1 MEQRSLRVV
10 ETDKTFFSKL
20 SSTISKILIPTRVGL
35 NGVMISIK
43 RNSLIKAYNNYLEKG
58 TEENSKKYEDS
69 YALYLEAIDKYI
81 MDSLYKKVKSN
92 TATNFERDAIAKY
105 YFVVSLKNKN
115 YLEYKYKKQEYLLRI
130 DYETVSN
137 MKNQKVV
144 NNYKNFYVAK
154 MDTLYKGLLKN
165 YSVAIS
171 DDVHQDSEEAY
182 KKIFDTLEK
191 YIMEI
196 LPIKI
201 EFGDDTAKEEY
212 EEFLHTTVGKLDERD
227 KIMQKVELLGVS
239 RKIFIHSL
247 PLAAT
252 EKCYNQILKQVR
264 TLIVNSR
271 NETKREQAYETLFEV
286 MEDYNV
292 KILSTKV
299 YWDRPE
305 ERQAYKKFWEKYEK
319 AKDDANKKQILLL
332 KQDLK
337 ELKKLRKENIAIIE
351 LHKQKLTKM
360 GVIKTIGTSAKT
372 YKIRGQHNGYI
383 RTKLFRY
390 R

>member
-1 MEQRSLRVV
+1 
-10 ETDKTFFSKL
+10 
-20 SSTISKILIPTRVGL
+20 
-35 NGVMISIK
+35 
-43 RNSLIKAYNNYLEKG
+43 
-58 TEENSKKYEDS
+58 
-69 YALYLEAIDKYI
+69 
-81 MDSLYKKVKSN
+81 
-92 TATNFERDAIAKY
+92 
-105 YFVVSLKNKN
+105 
-115 YLEYKYKKQEYLLRI
+115 
-130 DYETVSN
+130 
-137 MKNQKVV
+137 
-144 NNYKNFYVAK
+144 
-154 MDTLYKGLLKN
+154 
-165 YSVAIS
+165 
-171 DDVHQDSEEAY
+171 
-182 KKIFDTLEK
+182 
-191 YIMEI
+191 
-196 LPIKI
+196 
-201 EFGDDTAKEEY
+201 
-212 EEFLHTTVGKLDERD
+212 
-227 KIMQKVELLGVS
+227 MQKVELLGVS

-264 TLIVNSR
+264 TLIVNSK

-337 ELKKLRKENIAIIE
+337 ELKKLRKENIAIID

-372 YKIRGQHNGYI
+372 YKRMIYNKRSA
-383 RTKLFRY
+383 
-390 R
+390 

>member
-182 KKIFDTLEK
+182 KKIFETLEK
-191 YIMEI
+191 YIMEV

-201 EFGDDTAKEEY
+201 EFGDNTAKEEY

-264 TLIVNSR
+264 TLIVNSK

-319 AKDDANKKQILLL
+319 AEDDTNKKQILLL

-337 ELKKLRKENIAIIE
+337 ELKKLRKENIAIIK
-351 LHKQKLTKM
+351 LHKEKLTKM

-372 YKIRGQHNGYI
+372 YKRMIYNKRSA
-383 RTKLFRY
+383 
-390 R
+390 

>member
-43 RNSLIKAYNNYLEKG
+43 RNSLVKAYNNYLEKG

-137 MKNQKVV
+137 MKNQKAV
-144 NNYKNFYVAK
+144 NNYKKFYVAK

-182 KKIFDTLEK
+182 KKIFETLEK

-201 EFGDDTAKEEY
+201 EFGDNTAKEEY

-252 EKCYNQILKQVR
+252 ERCYMYLLKQVR
-264 TLIVNSR
+264 NIIKDSK

-305 ERQAYKKFWEKYEK
+305 ERQAYKKFWDKYEK
-319 AKDDANKKQILLL
+319 AKDDTNKKQILLL
-332 KQDLK
+332 KQDIK
-337 ELKKLRKENIAIIE
+337 ELKKARRENVAIIE

-372 YKIRGQHNGYI
+372 YKRMIYNKRSA
-383 RTKLFRY
+383 
-390 R
+390 

>member
-264 TLIVNSR
+264 TLIVNSK

-337 ELKKLRKENIAIIE
+337 ELKKLRRENIAIID

-372 YKIRGQHNGYI
+372 YKRMIYNKRSA
-383 RTKLFRY
+383 
-390 R
+390 

>member
-10 ETDKTFFSKL
+10 ETDKTFFAKL

-43 RNSLIKAYNNYLEKG
+43 RNSLLKAYNSYLEKD

-130 DYETVSN
+130 DYETVKN

-144 NNYKNFYVAK
+144 NNYKKFYTAK

-165 YSVAIS
+165 YSVEIS
-171 DDVHQDSEEAY
+171 DDVHKDSEEAY
-182 KKIFDTLEK
+182 KKIFETLEK
-191 YIMEI
+191 YIMEV

-252 EKCYNQILKQVR
+252 ERCYNQILKQVR
-264 TLIVNSR
+264 TLIVNSK
-271 NETKREQAYETLFEV
+271 NETKREQAYETLFDV

-305 ERQAYKKFWEKYEK
+305 ERQAYKKFWDKYEK

-337 ELKKLRKENIAIIE
+337 ELKKLRRENIAIID

-372 YKIRGQHNGYI
+372 YKRMIYNKRSA
-383 RTKLFRY
+383 
-390 R
+390 

>member
-227 KIMQKVELLGVS
+227 KIMQRVELLGVS

-264 TLIVNSR
+264 TLIVNSK

-337 ELKKLRKENIAIIE
+337 ELKKLRKENIAIID

-372 YKIRGQHNGYI
+372 YKRMIYNKRSA
-383 RTKLFRY
+383 
-390 R
+390 

>member
-182 KKIFDTLEK
+182 KKIFETLEK
-191 YIMEI
+191 YIMEV

-201 EFGDDTAKEEY
+201 EFGDNTAKEEY

-264 TLIVNSR
+264 TLIVNSK

-319 AKDDANKKQILLL
+319 AEDDTNKKQILLL

-337 ELKKLRKENIAIIE
+337 ELKKLRKENIEIIK
-351 LHKQKLTKM
+351 LHKEKLTKM

-372 YKIRGQHNGYI
+372 YKRMIYNKRSA
-383 RTKLFRY
+383 
-390 R
+390 

>member
-191 YIMEI
+191 YIMEV

-252 EKCYNQILKQVR
+252 ERCYMYLLKQVR
-264 TLIVNSR
+264 NIIKDSK

-337 ELKKLRKENIAIIE
+337 ELKKLRRENIAIIE

-372 YKIRGQHNGYI
+372 YKRMIYNKRSA
-383 RTKLFRY
+383 
-390 R
+390 

>member
-182 KKIFDTLEK
+182 KKIFETLEK
-191 YIMEI
+191 YIMEV

-252 EKCYNQILKQVR
+252 ERCYMYLLKQVR
-264 TLIVNSR
+264 NIIKDSK

-337 ELKKLRKENIAIIE
+337 ELKKLRKENIAIID

-372 YKIRGQHNGYI
+372 YKRMIYNKRSA
-383 RTKLFRY
+383 
-390 R
+390 

>member
-1 MEQRSLRVV
+1 MEQRSLKVV

-252 EKCYNQILKQVR
+252 ERCYMYLLKQVR
-264 TLIVNSR
+264 NIIKDSK

-337 ELKKLRKENIAIIE
+337 ELKKLRRENIAIID

-372 YKIRGQHNGYI
+372 YKRMIYNKRSA
-383 RTKLFRY
+383 
-390 R
+390 

>member
-191 YIMEI
+191 YIMEV

-239 RKIFIHSL
+239 RKLFIHSL

-252 EKCYNQILKQVR
+252 ERCYMYLLKQVR
-264 TLIVNSR
+264 NIIINSK

-305 ERQAYKKFWEKYEK
+305 ERQAYKKFWEKFEK
-319 AKDDANKKQILLL
+319 TKDDTNKKQILLL

-337 ELKKLRKENIAIIE
+337 ELKKARRENIAIIK
-351 LHKQKLTKM
+351 LHKEKLTKM

-372 YKIRGQHNGYI
+372 YKRMIYNKRSA
-383 RTKLFRY
+383 
-390 R
+390 

>member
-43 RNSLIKAYNNYLEKG
+43 RNSLIKAYNNYLEKE

-182 KKIFDTLEK
+182 KKIFETLEK
-191 YIMEI
+191 YIMEV

-252 EKCYNQILKQVR
+252 ERCYMYLLKQVR
-264 TLIVNSR
+264 NIIKDSK

-337 ELKKLRKENIAIIE
+337 ELKKLRRENIAIIE

-372 YKIRGQHNGYI
+372 YKRMIYNKRSA
-383 RTKLFRY
+383 
-390 R
+390 

>member
-20 SSTISKILIPTRVGL
+20 SSTISKILRPTRVGL

-182 KKIFDTLEK
+182 KKIFETLEK
-191 YIMEI
+191 YIMEV

-252 EKCYNQILKQVR
+252 ERCYMYLLKQVR
-264 TLIVNSR
+264 NIIKDSK

-337 ELKKLRKENIAIIE
+337 ELKKLRRENIAIIE

-372 YKIRGQHNGYI
+372 YKRMIYNKRSA
-383 RTKLFRY
+383 
-390 R
+390 

>member
-252 EKCYNQILKQVR
+252 ERCYMYLLKQVR
-264 TLIVNSR
+264 NIIKDSK

-372 YKIRGQHNGYI
+372 YKRMIYNKRSA
-383 RTKLFRY
+383 
-390 R
+390 

>member
-182 KKIFDTLEK
+182 KKIFETLEK
-191 YIMEI
+191 YIMEV

-252 EKCYNQILKQVR
+252 ERCYMYLLKQVR
-264 TLIVNSR
+264 NIIKDSK

-305 ERQAYKKFWEKYEK
+305 ERPAYKKFWEKYEK

-372 YKIRGQHNGYI
+372 YKRMIYNKRSA
-383 RTKLFRY
+383 
-390 R
+390 

>member
-182 KKIFDTLEK
+182 KKIFETLEK
-191 YIMEI
+191 YIMEV

-252 EKCYNQILKQVR
+252 ERCYMYLLKQVR
-264 TLIVNSR
+264 NIIKDSK

-360 GVIKTIGTSAKT
+360 GVIKTTGTSAKT
-372 YKIRGQHNGYI
+372 YKRMIYNKRSA
-383 RTKLFRY
+383 
-390 R
+390 

>member
-43 RNSLIKAYNNYLEKG
+43 RNSLIKAYNNYLEKE

-264 TLIVNSR
+264 TLIVNSK

-337 ELKKLRKENIAIIE
+337 ELKKLRKENIAIID

-372 YKIRGQHNGYI
+372 YKRMIYNKRSA
-383 RTKLFRY
+383 
-390 R
+390 

>member
-182 KKIFDTLEK
+182 KKIFETLEK
-191 YIMEI
+191 YIMEV

-252 EKCYNQILKQVR
+252 ERCYMYLLKQVR
-264 TLIVNSR
+264 NIIKDSK

-351 LHKQKLTKM
+351 LHKQKLTQM

-372 YKIRGQHNGYI
+372 YKRMIYNKRSA
-383 RTKLFRY
+383 
-390 R
+390 